1 MSFQEYKYFLHVK
14 LYTILRMTEAELI
27 ILIGSFVLRGVRC
40 AHFPINMVNAC
51 EFNGQTILH
60 YFSSLLGTQFLE
72 HLG

>member
-1 MSFQEYKYFLHVK
+1 
-14 LYTILRMTEAELI
+14 MTEAELI